1 MNLRDAVCI
10 VTGSAAGIGA
20 ACAARLAARGARV
33 AINCSKSL
41 DAAEET
47 AAACRAAG
55 GEAMVVQADVAK
67 DGDCRRLVQTV
78 VDRWGRLD
86 ALVNNAGTTK
96 FARHAD
102 LEALDAADFL
112 RIYGVNVIGPYQMIR
127 AAAPHLRAA
136 APGAVVN
143 ISSIAGLMGGGSSVA
158 YAASKGALNTMTL
171 SLARALGPDIRVN
184 AVCPGFVETR
194 WLREGYGEKLY
205 GKLKANYE
213 ANAALNAV
221 MSPDDIADAVLWLI
235 EGASRVTG
243 EVLAVDGGFQLGGN
257 R

>member
-10 VTGSAAGIGA
+10 VTGSAVGIGA
-20 ACAARLAARGARV
+20 ACAARLASRGARV
-33 AINCSKSL
+33 AVNCSKSL
-41 DAAEET
+41 EAAEET
-47 AAACRAAG
+47 AAACRVAG
-55 GEAMVVQADVAK
+55 GEAMVVQADVSK
-67 DGDCRRLVQTV
+67 DGDCRSLVQTV
-78 VDRWGRLD
+78 VERWGRVD

-102 LEALDAADFL
+102 LDALDAADFL
-112 RIYGVNVIGPYQMIR
+112 HIYGVNVVGPYQMIR

-205 GKLKANYE
+205 GKLKENYE

-221 MSPDDIADAVLWLI
+221 MSPDDVADAVLWLI